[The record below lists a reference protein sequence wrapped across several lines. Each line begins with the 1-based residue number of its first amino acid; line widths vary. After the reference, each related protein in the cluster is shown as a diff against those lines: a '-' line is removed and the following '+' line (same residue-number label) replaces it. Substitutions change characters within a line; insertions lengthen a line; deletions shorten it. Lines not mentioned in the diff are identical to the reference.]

1 MSEVNRKG
9 GKVSV
14 SKKKK
19 KLQSVESHSTSG
31 REKEIK
37 KKRMLK
43 WMMLKFSK

>member
-19 KLQSVESHSTSG
+19 KTPIG
-31 REKEIK
+31 RIAQHFRKGEGNKE
-37 KKRMLK
+37 
-43 WMMLKFSK
+43 